1 MTPSA
6 PRILFV
12 TGKLAEPALRRTLD
26 ELAPR
31 AGFEPHVAVLNITV
45 AALMTTN
52 WVARHLAIPTGIDRV
67 ILPGLCRGDIAEVP
81 LAERGPNDLRDLP
94 EYFGKSSGPPPG
106 YGKFDIEILAEIN
119 HAPKKSREA
128 ILAEARRYR
137 TSGADVIDLGCD
149 PGGPWSGVADAVKM
163 LRDDGLRVSIDSF
176 DSTEVE
182 AALGA
187 GAELVL
193 SVNSTNVENAR
204 RWQDLLVGRA
214 SDGSSDPSLARPANR
229 LEVVAIP
236 DTPSDLDSIAHTVEQ
251 LAAWNVPFRID
262 PILEPIG
269 FGFAASL
276 GRYIETRRRFP
287 DAEIMM
293 GVGNLTELT
302 DADSAGLN
310 VLLAGFC
317 QELGIRSVLTT
328 EVINWCRSSV
338 KEFDLA
344 RRLVFHAVNEKTL
357 PKRLEPGLVMLRDP
371 KLYEQGE
378 AALAELAVRI
388 TDRNYRVFAERG
400 EIHVLN
406 GSMHLHGRDPF
417 EVFEKLI
424 GADEKLDASH
434 AFYLGYEFSK
444 AVTALTLGK
453 NYTQDQ
459 ALNWGFLTIP
469 EKSHRG

>member
-1 MTPSA
+1 MRESSPKL
-6 PRILFV
+6 LFV
-12 TGKLAEPALRRTLD
+12 TGKLAEPALRRTLA

-52 WVARHLAIPTGIDRV
+52 WVARHLAVPPGIDRV

-94 EYFGKSSGPPPG
+94 EFFGKKSGPPPG
-106 YGKFDIEILAEIN
+106 YGRWDIEILAEIN

-137 TSGADVIDLGCD
+137 ASGADVIDLGCD
-149 PGGPWSGVADAVKM
+149 PGGPWPGVGDAVKM

-176 DSTEVE
+176 DTVEVE
-182 AALGA
+182 AALAA

-193 SVNSTNVENAR
+193 SVNSSNLAHVPHWCDRFLNRT
-204 RWQDLLVGRA
+204 DA
-214 SDGSSDPSLARPANR
+214 SSGAHPSYGF
-229 LEVVAIP
+229 EVVVLP
-236 DTPSDLDSIAHTVEQ
+236 DTPSDFGSLCKSVEQ
-251 LAAWNVPFRID
+251 LTAWNIPFRID

-276 GRYIETRRRFP
+276 GRYIETRRRFL

-378 AALAELAVRI
+378 AALAELAERI

-406 GSMHLHGRDPF
+406 GSVYVRGRDPF
-417 EVFEKLI
+417 EVFEKLLA
-424 GADEKLDASH
+424 ADAKLDASH

-444 AVTALTLGK
+444 AITALTLGK
-453 NYTQDQ
+453 NYTQDR

-469 EKSHRG
+469 ETSHRG